1 MTGRIRVIDIFAGPG
16 GLGEGFSSFQSANGK
31 NPFRLEVSA
40 EMETSAHSTLR
51 LRAFYRL
58 LRAAE
63 GRLPAAYRD
72 YLRTV
77 AEGRDESPEEYFSQG
92 PLAALWRAA
101 EAEALNLTLG
111 VAAHDEVLRN
121 KVAVAKKSGDQ
132 LILIGGPPC
141 QAYSIVGRA
150 RNTNVRSF
158 RTRGDTRHF
167 LYRQYLEILAR
178 FSPDVFIMENVK
190 GILSST
196 VGGRNMFEQI
206 CRDLADPGQAL
217 GLQVGKGPEA
227 HPEYMLLPIHVEPGE
242 HRDASAAALDPN
254 RFVIRCE
261 DHGAPQARHRVI
273 IMGVRTDHAQR
284 AVRAPGLPVSREA
297 ATVGD
302 ALLGLPKLRSGLS
315 QGLDGIEAWI
325 RVADKQRSVVKKSLR
340 RSDLDLKERLDQIQ
354 FRELPRFSSRYTGR
368 DPQALP
374 GIRSVDQD
382 VVLNHSTRSHM
393 ASDLGRYLF
402 CSVFG
407 QSSERSP
414 KSGEF
419 PAALAPDH
427 ANWDSGTFADRFR
440 VQLKGR
446 PSSTV
451 TSHLSKDGHA
461 FIHFDPA
468 QCRSLTVREAAR
480 LQTFPDDYLF
490 LGNRTQQ
497 FVQVG
502 NAVPPMIAGQIASV
516 VWSILGD

>member
-16 GLGEGFSSFQSANGK
+16 GLGEGFSSFQDKRGR
-31 NPFRLEVSA
+31 NPFKLEVSA
-40 EMETSAHSTLR
+40 EMEASAHSTLR
-51 LRAFYRL
+51 LRAFYRM
-58 LRAAE
+58 LRESE
-63 GRLPAAYRD
+63 GRMPAIYLD
-72 YLRTV
+72 YLR
-77 AEGRDESPEEYFSQG
+77 DM
-92 PLAALWRAA
+92 AA
-101 EAEALNLTLG
+101 EREQLPEDRFLRGSYSSLWKSAEEEALNLTLG
-111 VAAHDEVLRN
+111 VAAHDDILRS
-121 KVAVAKKSGDQ
+121 KVAAAKKMGDP

-150 RNTNVRSF
+150 RNTNVKSF

-167 LYRQYLEILAR
+167 LYRQYLEVLAR
-178 FSPDVFIMENVK
+178 YSPDVFIMENVK

-196 VGGRNMFEQI
+196 VGGRNMFQQI
-206 CRDLADPGQAL
+206 CSDLADPARAL
-217 GLQVGKGPEA
+217 ELPIGKGPNA
-227 HPEYMLLPIHVEPGE
+227 HPEYLLLPIHVEPGE
-242 HRDASAAALDPN
+242 QRDAGAAALDPS

-261 DHGAPQARHRVI
+261 AHGAPQARHRVI
-273 IMGVRTDHAQR
+273 IMGVRADHSLR
-284 AVRAPGLPVSREA
+284 AKAAPGLTIVERKASIS
-297 ATVGD
+297 D
-302 ALLGLPKLRSGLS
+302 ALSGLPRLRSGLS
-315 QGLDGIEAWI
+315 QGLDGSEAWI
-325 RVADKQRSVVKKSLR
+325 RVADRQRSLVRKNLTR
-340 RSDLDLKERLDQIQ
+340 GQSDLKDRLDAIQ
-354 FRELPRFSSRYTGR
+354 FKELPRTSTRYTGR
-368 DPQALP
+368 EPAFLP
-374 GIRSVDQD
+374 GIRSMEQD

-393 ASDLGRYLF
+393 AADLGRYLF
-402 CSVFG
+402 CSTYG
-407 QSSERSP
+407 QAHERSP
-414 KSGEF
+414 KSNEF

-440 VQLKGR
+440 VQLRSR

-502 NAVPPMIAGQIASV
+502 NAVPPMIARQIASV